1 MLPSDG
7 DYAMF
12 DALSTESD
20 RPELAEL
27 DLWPTMDGVEAFA
40 ADGRAAAAAV
50 SVAAESI
57 AAAVDAIASRM
68 SMGGRLIYVGA
79 GTGGRMAAVD
89 AAEIGPSYG
98 LHGKVIAVLAG
109 GLASFTEGRE
119 HHEDNASE
127 GAVGVRALEPTA
139 DDVVFGVSASGR
151 TPYVL
156 GGMGAGRSAGAL
168 TVGFA
173 CTRDSELARVSDLAI
188 EVATGPEIIAG
199 STRLKAGSAQ
209 KLVLNTIS
217 TLVMVRL
224 GRTYGNLMVD
234 VVADNAKLRR
244 RAVRVVVHA
253 TGVDDVR
260 AAAALAEAGGRAKVA
275 VVALVAGVSVTRAEE
290 LLARAADNA
299 RVAISLAD
307 TRD

>member
-1 MLPSDG
+1 VQPSDG

-12 DALSTESD
+12 DALSTERS
-20 RPELAEL
+20 RAELADL
-27 DLWPTMDGVEAFA
+27 DLWPTVDAVETFA
-40 ADGRAAAAAV
+40 ADAQAAAAAV
-50 SVAAESI
+50 SAAAGSI
-57 AAAVDAIASRM
+57 AVVVDAIAHRM
-68 SMGGRLIYVGA
+68 STGGRLIYVGA

-98 LHGKVIAVLAG
+98 LHGRVIAVLAG
-109 GLASFTEGRE
+109 GLAGFTEGRE
-119 HHEDNASE
+119 HHEDIASE
-127 GAVGVRALEPTA
+127 GVAGVVALGPTVQ
-139 DDVVFGVSASGR
+139 DVVFGVSASGR

-156 GGMGAGRSAGAL
+156 GGVGAGRAAGSL

-173 CTRDSELARVSDLAI
+173 CTTESELARASDLAI

-244 RAVRVVVHA
+244 RAVRVVVQA

-260 AAAALAEAGGRAKVA
+260 AAAALADAGGRAKVA
-275 VVALVAGVSVTRAEE
+275 VVALLAGVSVTRAEE
-290 LLARAADNA
+290 VLAAAAGNA

-307 TRD
+307 ARD

>member
-1 MLPSDG
+1 VLPADG

-12 DALSTESD
+12 DALSTEGS

-27 DLWPTMDGVEAFA
+27 DLWPTLDSVETFA
-40 ADGRAAAAAV
+40 ADGLAAATAV
-50 SVAAESI
+50 SVAARPI
-57 AAAVDAIASRM
+57 AAAVDAIATRM
-68 SMGGRLIYVGA
+68 STGGRLIYVGA

-98 LHGKVIAVLAG
+98 LPGRVIAVLAG
-109 GLASFTEGRE
+109 GLAGFTEGRE
-119 HHEDNASE
+119 HHEDVASE
-127 GAVGVRALEPTA
+127 GAAGVGALGPTP

-151 TPYVL
+151 TPFVL
-156 GGMGAGRSAGAL
+156 GGIGAGRAAGSL
-168 TVGFA
+168 TIGFA
-173 CTRDSELARVSDLAI
+173 CTTQSDLVRASDLAI

-244 RAVRVVVHA
+244 RAVRLVVQA
-253 TGVDDVR
+253 TEVDDAG

-275 VVALVAGVSVTRAEE
+275 VVALRAGVSVTRAEQ
-290 LLARAADNA
+290 LLAAAAGNA

-307 TRD
+307 ARD